1 MRAWLA
7 PLLTFLARLRYRT
20 LFLVAAGLFI
30 ADLFVPDAV
39 PFVDEIL
46 LGVATIVLAR
56 LRKPAAET
64 GRLERRP

>member
-20 LFLVAAGLFI
+20 LFLIAAGLFG

-46 LGVATIVLAR
+46 LGIATIVLAR
-56 LRKPAAET
+56 LRKPDIES
-64 GRLERRP
+64 R